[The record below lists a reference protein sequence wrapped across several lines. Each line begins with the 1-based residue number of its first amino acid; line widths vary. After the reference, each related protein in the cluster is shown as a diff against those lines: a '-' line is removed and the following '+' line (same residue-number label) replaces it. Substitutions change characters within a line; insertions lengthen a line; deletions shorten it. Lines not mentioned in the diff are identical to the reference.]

1 MPTWTN
7 ANGQDDLVWHQASVS
22 GDTATFYVPSSAH
35 KGESG
40 CINKCN
46 SAISS
51 RNNAS
56 ITELSAS
63 LRSYGKK

>member
-35 KGESG
+35 KERVEHTRLIFTCMIKQES
-40 CINKCN
+40 
-46 SAISS
+46 
-51 RNNAS
+51 
-56 ITELSAS
+56 
-63 LRSYGKK
+63 